1 MEPVDL
7 VFTTANSAAATF
19 FLIKVDD
26 LRKVETKK
34 TFRLGKTLGLVLGNG
49 ILFLSLSRVSITRV
63 TNFGFRK
70 CLRRRQQLKK
80 LSSRVQQ
87 KRLEERAF

>member
-19 FLIKVDD
+19 FLIKFDD
-26 LRKVETKK
+26 LHKVETKK

-49 ILFLSLSRVSITRV
+49 ILFLSLSLSRVSITRV

-70 CLRRRQQLKK
+70 CLRRR
-80 LSSRVQQ
+80 
-87 KRLEERAF
+87 

>member
-70 CLRRRQQLKK
+70 CLRRQQLKK

>member
-70 CLRRRQQLKK
+70 CLRRR
-80 LSSRVQQ
+80 
-87 KRLEERAF
+87 

>member
-26 LRKVETKK
+26 LHKVETKK
-34 TFRLGKTLGLVLGNG
+34 TFRLGKTLSLVPGNG
-49 ILFLSLSRVSITRV
+49 ILSLSRVSITCV
-63 TNFGFRK
+63 TNLDFRK
-70 CLRRRQQLKK
+70 CL
-80 LSSRVQQ
+80 
-87 KRLEERAF
+87 EFHN

>member
-7 VFTTANSAAATF
+7 VFTTANSAATF

-34 TFRLGKTLGLVLGNG
+34 TFRLGKTLGLDLGNG
-49 ILFLSLSRVSITRV
+49 ILFLSLS
-63 TNFGFRK
+63 
-70 CLRRRQQLKK
+70 
-80 LSSRVQQ
+80 
-87 KRLEERAF
+87 LEFQ

>member
-49 ILFLSLSRVSITRV
+49 ILFLSLSLSRVSITRV

-70 CLRRRQQLKK
+70 CLRRR
-80 LSSRVQQ
+80 
-87 KRLEERAF
+87 

>member
-7 VFTTANSAAATF
+7 VFTTANSAVTF

-26 LRKVETKK
+26 LHKVETKK

-49 ILFLSLSRVSITRV
+49 ILFLSLSSFNNT
-63 TNFGFRK
+63 
-70 CLRRRQQLKK
+70 CDK
-80 LSSRVQQ
+80 LW
-87 KRLEERAF
+87 F